1 MNGFCPIKWEYYT
14 MLFLMQNKT
23 NEVKELFIFPFLSSN
38 NRRIFAKLHGL
49 LGKYY
54 QSRTEYSG
62 FELCK
67 SYPNL

>member
-1 MNGFCPIKWEYYT
+1 
-14 MLFLMQNKT
+14 MQNKT